1 MVNTSKIL
9 TVSYGTFSCTLEGF
23 DDSFDT
29 MKAIAE
35 YFRDLAADDRYFGAE
50 PPTPDADMLARIAER
65 EIARRVEA
73 HDQDGRIHL
82 RAADGADDQP
92 APHSEPVAKLALP
105 AGEDLAEPAMDSP
118 AMSPARGMAEAA
130 PKTEAAEHPETDLSA
145 MAEDEAL
152 ESATDAAPEAA
163 AEPVAAERDDTA
175 VESVADKLRRIR
187 AVASPA
193 GDTFTGDSYNEDEHA
208 QDFLDS
214 SGAEFEDALDEA
226 LFPDTMDEPQPEVTM
241 DETQLEDIMVEAQAD
256 AAVPAEDENA
266 RDLDDETTL
275 SVLNTLSALE
285 ADDTEPMLSEP
296 AEPMA
301 DPSELAE
308 DEGEEDALSAMIET
322 AEDMPEEDTLAQ
334 LMADAMQGDAAEATA
349 EAADHV
355 PAEDASPD
363 SGRSDDDAEGSD
375 EADAP
380 AETGNPLNAR
390 VIKMKR
396 SEFETAMAGD
406 DAADDIEDDVDTDA
420 ILSPEDEAE
429 LQRELAEVEAELE
442 HGNAPADAEDSA
454 EDSAEDIAEDD
465 ASDTAPDAEA
475 EAEAED
481 EAAARRREGAAQLGA
496 EADAAE
502 ADRIF
507 DEANT
512 QLDDSTG
519 SARRN
524 AIQHLRAAVGAAKAE
539 KEAGGDISSETDAAP
554 YRLDLEQAVRPRRPQ
569 SSGESRAERPNIARP
584 APLRLVAE
592 QRVDTPSEPVRP
604 RRISQAEIAETP
616 ASELPSDATSFAEY
630 ANSVGADSL
639 PDLLEAAAAYL
650 SDVEGRDQ
658 FSRPMLM
665 TKLRE
670 IDEDGFSRE
679 DGLRSFGQLLR
690 QGKLQ
695 KLKGGRFTVTE
706 VTDFRQAG

>member
-82 RAADGADDQP
+82 RAADGANDQP
-92 APHSEPVAKLALP
+92 APHSEPDAKLALP
-105 AGEDLAEPAMDSP
+105 AGEDLAKPAMDSP

-130 PKTEAAEHPETDLSA
+130 PKPESAEYPETDLPDL
-145 MAEDEAL
+145 AEDEAH
-152 ESATDAAPEAA
+152 EIEPDAAPDA
-163 AEPVAAERDDTA
+163 AAERDESAADSA
-175 VESVADKLRRIR
+175 ADSVADKLRRIR

-208 QDFLDS
+208 QDFLGT
-214 SGAEFEDALDEA
+214 SGAEFEEALDEA
-226 LFPDTMDEPQPEVTM
+226 LFPNTMDEPQPEVTM
-241 DETQLEDIMVEAQAD
+241 DEAQFEDIMVEAQAD
-256 AAVPAEDENA
+256 AAVPAGDENA
-266 RDLDDETTL
+266 GDLGDDTTL

-308 DEGEEDALSAMIET
+308 DEGEEDALSSMIET

-334 LMADAMQGDAAEATA
+334 LMADAMQGDAAEAAT
-349 EAADHV
+349 EAADQDTDQ
-355 PAEDASPD
+355 DASPD
-363 SGRSDDDAEGSD
+363 ADRSDETADGSD

-396 SEFETAMAGD
+396 SDFEAAMADD
-406 DAADDIEDDVDTDA
+406 DAGEGIEEDIDTGA
-420 ILSPEDEAE
+420 MLSPEAEAE

-442 HGNAPADAEDSA
+442 HANAPADAEDAAGDRA
-454 EDSAEDIAEDD
+454 EDHAEDD
-465 ASDTAPDAEA
+465 ESDTAPVAG
-475 EAEAED
+475 AEAED
-481 EAAARRREGAAQLGA
+481 EAEATARRREGAAQLGA

-507 DEANT
+507 EEANS

-569 SSGESRAERPNIARP
+569 SSGEPRAERPNIARP

-616 ASELPSDATSFAEY
+616 ASEMASDATGFAEY

-695 KLKGGRFTVTE
+695 KLKGGRFAVTE
-706 VTDFRQAG
+706 ETDFRQAG